1 MNIYPSFNGL
11 RTQLSHKF
19 FTLRTDALRD
29 SLWAKLTGRTTQ
41 LAGFPDESEK
51 SLDRIFIG
59 TEYIPTEQ
67 IIGTMNRQRDFDHR
81 FRPLNRDLRD
91 RWVNVYLTLERDGW
105 SPILVHKFG
114 DHYYVEDGH
123 YRVSIA
129 QMLGIMFIRAR
140 VWEYSRLADENC
152 EPAPCPESRSTQ
164 AYAGVTD

>member
-59 TEYIPTEQ
+59 TEYIP
-67 IIGTMNRQRDFDHR
+67 
-81 FRPLNRDLRD
+81 
-91 RWVNVYLTLERDGW
+91 
-105 SPILVHKFG
+105 
-114 DHYYVEDGH
+114 
-123 YRVSIA
+123 
-129 QMLGIMFIRAR
+129 
-140 VWEYSRLADENC
+140 
-152 EPAPCPESRSTQ
+152 
-164 AYAGVTD
+164 